1 MLRIRNKDNLLQN
14 VVRRIGYRHLARILS
29 SWSLHAREARRGEMG
44 EEEGGDREM
53 MEMREIEG
61 VGGEQLKVMEE
72 WVKELTSSVD
82 ALKCE
87 NVVLRAQQRQQGQQ
101 GQMLAPRDE
110 LYTSHVPSAQMK
122 ECRSFFDSWRF
133 GTSTARSERR
143 GALLAYMD
151 RWRESC
157 NALCARQPT
166 LRELELQ
173 AHIAQLQRQ
182 LEEEQAATCS
192 EQETSE
198 KFVFLLTD
206 KETMLDS
213 LRCQLVQ
220 VQEQL
225 RLRLCADVSF
235 FQLTH
240 TRTAHILGIS
250 YIRVLMHVL
259 CVCARRMVGSIA
271 RSSWRPR
278 QKWCCSKSMWPR
290 WQRRRWAR
298 GECMPRG
305 SRR

>member
-29 SWSLHAREARRGEMG
+29 SWSLHAREARRGEVG
-44 EEEGGDREM
+44 EEEGGGREM

-82 ALKCE
+82 ALKSE
-87 NVVLRAQQRQQGQQ
+87 NVVLRAQQRQQHP
-101 GQMLAPRDE
+101 MLTPRDE

-151 RWRESC
+151 TWRESC

-173 AHIAQLQRQ
+173 AHVAQLQRQ
-182 LEEEQAATCS
+182 LEDEQAATFS

-240 TRTAHILGIS
+240 TRTHALRIFWVYHA
-250 YIRVLMHVL
+250 YVCL
-259 CVCARRMVGSIA
+259 CMF
-271 RSSWRPR
+271 
-278 QKWCCSKSMWPR
+278 
-290 WQRRRWAR
+290 
-298 GECMPRG
+298 
-305 SRR
+305 